1 MKVTK
6 AKGLNTISPDIGMKG
21 FDRLALNLEGTE
33 DHGFRVPS
41 GSFSRSRAVLS
52 KPSMQMHLS
61 DRIEALFFGDFLLG
75 PQKKVTRQPGR
86 DPAGSRRDHIRF
98 DRKWKQTGDK
108 PC

>member
-6 AKGLNTISPDIGMKG
+6 AKGLNTISPNIGMKG
-21 FDRLALNLEGTE
+21 LDRFALALEGTE
-33 DHGFRVPS
+33 DHGFRVAS
-41 GSFSRSRAVLS
+41 ASFSWSREVRAE
-52 KPSMQMHLS
+52 PSLQVPCP

-86 DPAGSRRDHIRF
+86 DPAGFRRHHIRF
-98 DRKWKQTGDK
+98 DRKWKQAGDK